1 MNHIPLIIKR
11 EYLAKVRKKSF
22 IIMTIL
28 SPFILAAIP
37 LLIGYLTS
45 LDEDTIK
52 SIYVLD
58 ESEFLSD
65 SFQSNYQTI
74 YTKLTDIDLDT
85 AKAISNQEQADGLLY
100 VPKSSLDSIA

>member
-11 EYLAKVRKKSF
+11 EYLSKVRKKSF

-28 SPFILAAIP
+28 SPFIIAAIP

-45 LDEDTIK
+45 LNEDTVK

-65 SFQSNYQTI
+65 SFLSNDQTI
-74 YTKLTDIDLDT
+74 YTQLSEVDLET
-85 AKAISNQEQADGLLY
+85 AKIVSN
-100 VPKSSLDSIA
+100 KK

>member
-58 ESEFLSD
+58 ESSGSHDNFLLSG
-65 SFQSNYQTI
+65 I
-74 YTKLTDIDLDT
+74 H
-85 AKAISNQEQADGLLY
+85 E
-100 VPKSSLDSIA
+100 PKSNDNQQILFRHHHQAFF